1 MKGQKHLRV
10 STPLPAQRKV
20 AKPKGHSARNNCLN
34 HSNSFPEGWGGGWK
48 LSIIFLKPFNNNKS
62 WQGTFKILLC
72 FIKFFFFLTIIE
84 DKAYFFIDYLGYE
97 YKYIFLKTQ
106 EAKEEQV
113 IRQYNNKATLDF
125 TWLTTGL
132 NIFCKKKWLHY
143 FKWIDHCGLNSAAF
157 GFFLHK

>member
-1 MKGQKHLRV
+1 MFHQV
-10 STPLPAQRKV
+10 
-20 AKPKGHSARNNCLN
+20 
-34 HSNSFPEGWGGGWK
+34 
-48 LSIIFLKPFNNNKS
+48 
-62 WQGTFKILLC
+62 
-72 FIKFFFFLTIIE
+72 FFFLTIIE

-132 NIFCKKKWLHY
+132 NIFCKKK
-143 FKWIDHCGLNSAAF
+143 
-157 GFFLHK
+157 